1 LFSKSNN
8 MNNPF
13 YFAFGLTLLAGL
25 CTGVGSI
32 LSLVYKKFNP
42 KFLGGMLGLSAG
54 VMLYVSFAE
63 IINKAK
69 ISLTEVFGAQMGA
82 IYTVVGFFAGILA
95 IIIIDK
101 LIPSHDHEDENES
114 SSIKGNQNQKLYRLG
129 IFSALA
135 LAIHNFPEGLATFM
149 SAINEPSYGISIAF
163 AVAVHNIPEGI
174 AVAIPIYY
182 ATKSRKK
189 AFWYSFLSGLAEP
202 VGALIGYFILKQ
214 FFDDSIFGII
224 FSAVAGIMVYISLNE
239 LIPTAREYAGQK
251 ITMCGILAGMF
262 IMAISLLLF
271 I

>member
-1 LFSKSNN
+1 MNLTIDI
-8 MNNPF
+8 NNPI

-25 CTGVGSI
+25 CTGIGSI
-32 LSLVYKKFNP
+32 LCLLYKKFNP
-42 KFLGGMLGLSAG
+42 KFLGLMLGLSAG
-54 VMLYVSFAE
+54 VMLYVSFIE
-63 IINKAK
+63 IFTKAK
-69 ISLTEVFGAQMGA
+69 TSLSLVYGDKLG
-82 IYTVVGFFAGILA
+82 YTYAVLGFFIGIFS
-95 IIIIDK
+95 IILIDK
-101 LIPSHDHEDENES
+101 LIPSHEHSHDEENES
-114 SSIKGNQNQKLYRLG
+114 VKGSQNEKLYRLG

-149 SAINEPSYGISIAF
+149 SAINDPSYGISIAF

-202 VGALIGYFILKQ
+202 IGAVIGYFILKQ
-214 FFDDSIFGII
+214 FFGENIFGII

-251 ITMCGILAGMF
+251 TTMTGVLIGMM
-262 IMAISLLLF
+262 IMAVSLLLF

>member
-1 LFSKSNN
+1 
-8 MNNPF
+8 MNNPI

-32 LSLVYKKFNP
+32 LSLLYKKFNP
-42 KFLGGMLGLSAG
+42 KFLGAMLGLSAG
-54 VMLYVSFAE
+54 VMLYVSFVE
-63 IINKAK
+63 IINKARL
-69 ISLTEVFGAQMGA
+69 SLTAVSGEKLGA
-82 IYTVVGFFAGILA
+82 IYTVVGFFGGILV
-95 IIIIDK
+95 IMLIDK
-101 LIPSHDHEDENES
+101 LMPSHEHEEQHLPLSEDDHN
-114 SSIKGNQNQKLYRLG
+114 KKLYRLG
-129 IFSALA
+129 LFSALA

-174 AVAIPIYY
+174 AVAVPIYY

-202 VGALIGYFILKQ
+202 IGAVIGYFILKQ

-224 FSAVAGIMVYISLNE
+224 FSGVAGIMVYISLNE

-251 ITMCGILAGMF
+251 ITMYGVLVGML
-262 IMAISLLLF
+262 IMAVSLLLF
-271 I
+271 L

>member
-1 LFSKSNN
+1 
-8 MNNPF
+8 MNNPI

-32 LSLVYKKFNP
+32 LSLLYKKFNP

-54 VMLYVSFAE
+54 VMLYVSFVE
-63 IINKAK
+63 IINKAR
-69 ISLTEVFGAQMGA
+69 ISLTAVSGEKLGA
-82 IYTVVGFFAGILA
+82 IYTVVGFFGGILV
-95 IIIIDK
+95 IMLIDK
-101 LIPSHDHEDENES
+101 LMPSHEHEEQHLPLNEEEND
-114 SSIKGNQNQKLYRLG
+114 KKLYRLG
-129 IFSALA
+129 LFSALA

-174 AVAIPIYY
+174 AVAVPIYY

-202 VGALIGYFILKQ
+202 IGAVIGYFILKQ

-224 FSAVAGIMVYISLNE
+224 FSGVAGIMVYISLNE
-239 LIPTAREYAGQK
+239 LIPTAKEYAGQK
-251 ITMCGILAGMF
+251 ITMYGILVGML
-262 IMAISLLLF
+262 IMAVSLLLF
-271 I
+271 L

>member
-1 LFSKSNN
+1 
-8 MNNPF
+8 MNNPI

-32 LSLVYKKFNP
+32 LSLLYKKFNP

-54 VMLYVSFAE
+54 VMLYVSFVE
-63 IINKAK
+63 IINKAR
-69 ISLTEVFGAQMGA
+69 ISLTVVSGEKLGA
-82 IYTVVGFFAGILA
+82 IYTVVGFFGGILV
-95 IIIIDK
+95 IMLIDK
-101 LIPSHDHEDENES
+101 LMPSHEHEEQQ
-114 SSIKGNQNQKLYRLG
+114 IPLNQEDNDKKLYRLG
-129 IFSALA
+129 LFSALA

-174 AVAIPIYY
+174 AVAVPIYY

-202 VGALIGYFILKQ
+202 IGAVIGYFILKQ

-224 FSAVAGIMVYISLNE
+224 FSGVAGIMVYISLNE
-239 LIPTAREYAGQK
+239 LIPTAKEYAGQK
-251 ITMCGILAGMF
+251 LTMYGVLVGML
-262 IMAISLLLF
+262 IMAVSLLLF
-271 I
+271 L